1 MYYEQRNIN
10 NFQRSELFTR
20 PGFSE
25 QTIIK
30 FTSHK
35 LDLYYRRMEKKDE
48 MILKPKVKGDK
59 GIYTNCNLT

>member
-1 MYYEQRNIN
+1 MSKEIWTTSKDLN
-10 NFQRSELFTR
+10 SSPELDA
-20 PGFSE
+20 
-25 QTIIK
+25 IIK